1 MTYEW
6 DHLGKNNI
14 ANRSIMVYNQCKKA
28 MGQTGIG
35 SVRERNHVKVEN
47 NRQKGILYIIVPCYN
62 EEEAL
67 ETSAGMLL
75 QELRGLEGRG
85 IISEKSRIVFVDD
98 GSRDRTWEIIQSLY
112 DGHEEIEGLRLAHN
126 RGHQNAI
133 LAGMMYA
140 RSYCDMTVTIDA
152 DLQQD
157 IHAMEAFIREYANG
171 SEIVYGVRNS
181 RDTDGF
187 FKRSSATLFYRSMR
201 LMGCDIYENS
211 ADYRLMSVKALDA
224 LSEYEEVNLFL
235 RGIIPD
241 IGLKSSVVYF
251 DVFPRMQGRSKYT
264 LAKMFTLAADGITSF
279 SIKPIRMV
287 FAMGLLALIVGVG
300 MIVHIIY
307 EHYFGYTVSGWSS
320 ILMSIWVLGGAILLS
335 IGIVGEYVGRNYME
349 TKRRPRY
356 HFGEILS
363 RSVRDS
369 IDEKEKI

>member
-1 MTYEW
+1 MN
-6 DHLGKNNI
+6 D
-14 ANRSIMVYNQCKKA
+14 NR
-28 MGQTGIG
+28 
-35 SVRERNHVKVEN
+35 EN
-47 NRQKGILYIIVPCYN
+47 GVMYIVVPCYN

-67 ETSAGMLL
+67 EASAKALL
-75 QELRGLEGRG
+75 GKLSELVDKG
-85 IISEKSRIVFVDD
+85 IVSDKSRIVFVDD
-98 GSRDRTWEIIQSLY
+98 GSKDRTWDIIKRFY
-112 DGHEEIEGLRLAHN
+112 DENEEIVGLRFAHN

-140 RSYCDMTVTIDA
+140 KDFCDFTITIDA

-157 IHAMEAFIREYANG
+157 INAMEKFIEEYNSG

-181 RDTDGF
+181 RKTDGF
-187 FKRSSATLFYRSMR
+187 FKKMSATMFYKLMHM
-201 LMGCDIYENS
+201 MGCRIYENS

-224 LSEYEEVNLFL
+224 LSEYGEVNLFL

-251 DVFPRMQGRSKYT
+251 DVFPRMQGESKYS
-264 LAKMFTLAADGITSF
+264 LSKMLTLAADGITSF

-287 FAMGLLALIVGVG
+287 FMMGVLALLVGFV
-300 MIVHIIY
+300 MILHIFY

-335 IGIVGEYVGRNYME
+335 LGIIGEYVGRNYME

-356 HFGEILS
+356 YFWDVLS
-363 RSVRDS
+363 REIKDVED
-369 IDEKEKI
+369 